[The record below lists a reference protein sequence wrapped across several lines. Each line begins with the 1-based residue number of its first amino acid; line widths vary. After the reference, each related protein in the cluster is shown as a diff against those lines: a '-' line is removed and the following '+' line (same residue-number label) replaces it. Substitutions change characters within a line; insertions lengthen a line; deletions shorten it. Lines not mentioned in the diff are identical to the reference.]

1 VIQGAAAEASNFIA
15 AFFHAMHAHSIGPIP
30 SSLVMQ
36 SSFII
41 TIGCQA
47 KE

>member
-1 VIQGAAAEASNFIA
+1 VQQHKHRILLQP
-15 AFFHAMHAHSIGPIP
+15 FFHAMHAHSIGPIP

-36 SSFII
+36 STFII